1 MKELYVDRSFFEQS
15 LEQVT
20 ASVGQVA
27 MEIEILSKLEHPN
40 IVKYYESFMEN
51 DRLYIIMVR
60 KLSIVMPKFFDLNF
74 RGVGLYVNKQ
84 WSS

>member
-1 MKELYVDRSFFEQS
+1 MNTDFAMKELYVNRSFFEHS

-60 KLSIVMPKFFDLNF
+60 KIINCCHA
-74 RGVGLYVNKQ
+74 
-84 WSS
+84 